1 MSLEAR
7 FEVQGDIYPPGIDDP
22 DPIEDDRIAA
32 LELILCQSRRG
43 LNCAVAQVDGIGRI
57 TEN

>member
-22 DPIEDDRIAA
+22 DPIEDYRIEA
-32 LELILCQSRRG
+32 LELILCQSLRI
-43 LNCAVAQVDGIGRI
+43 LNCAVA
-57 TEN
+57 